1 MRRRLTGLLLLIA
14 LTRVAGAVE
23 PACSVRQPR
32 LRVNRADIF
41 TDQQEQWLGDAQA
54 DMIEPRYTLLPADE
68 SEYLNEIGQRLLQQL
83 PPTRIHYT
91 VRVFESAE
99 LRAFSLAGGRIYISR
114 KLIMDARNEDELA
127 AMLAQEIGR
136 VYIHHTASGIT
147 RRMKRL
153 MHVKKL
159 GDRADVYDKFER
171 MLNIPPDEYSFLS
184 PDEQEDDE
192 VLADRVGMW
201 AMIKA
206 HYDPRAFAIFLDRVN
221 DNGGYTGNLFTDVFD
236 LTPDISLRVRMANK
250 LVASLPGSCRDPR
263 ALYRTGFK
271 PFQEAMRKQRINPI
285 VPATPGLPS
294 AALQQPMNP
303 ALENVALSPDGKY
316 VLAQDAYQI
325 HVLSTSP
332 LQLRFSVDA
341 QGAEMAQFTPD
352 SQDLVFNY
360 NDFHVERWQLATG
373 QPTDIQDFVDYA
385 GCVQTSLSP
394 DGRVLACVS
403 YFGDSVWLKLTD
415 ISTGRMLYQNLHF
428 YDLYGSAGNIVT
440 FFNSRF
446 QALMHWSRDGR
457 YFVATSGIAAMAYDL
472 KNHTTVHLAGTLS
485 NLSQERFAFVGS
497 DKMLSTCD
505 WSYKTGDAGETY
517 RMCYTT
523 FPGGQSLGNFQLAL
537 GWLANVAGGDNLL
550 FGPANNAAAVLLDPA
565 TAKVRAEFRNE
576 TVDLFGDELAT
587 EIHDG
592 GIGIGKLGGQL
603 QAVELPITPLAA
615 IEASAFSMNGRYLA
629 FSDRARGAE
638 WDLSTGK
645 RMAVTQ
651 PFRAVAVDDAGKL
664 EAAFASHE
672 LKPSIDPSLDK
683 LMHKFVPGLSRMS
696 DPLQSGTVQI
706 RLKPLGPI
714 GAIDQDVAMEAYD
727 AQTEARLWSMHFVYD
742 LPDIV
747 PSDGDK
753 TLFVMDRESAT
764 GIEQASHNR
773 KQLIHAADLT
783 RQFSNPQG
791 TLVEVVANRTGRVER
806 AIIAPQLG
814 VMQHEERTAGLFG
827 SLLAVYGNNNDTTV
841 YRLSDGARLVGFFG
855 RALAGDDRLGM
866 IAATNRP
873 QELDI
878 YDCANGK
885 LVASYLLDHELIA
898 ARFLP
903 EQRQLLV
910 LTATQHVY
918 RLDLSR
924 LSGAR

>member
-83 PPTRIHYT
+83 PPTAIHYT
-91 VRVFESAE
+91 FRVFESPE
-99 LRAFSLAGGRIYISR
+99 LRAFSVAGGHIYISR

-147 RRMKRL
+147 RRIKRL

-206 HYDPRAFAIFLDRVN
+206 HYDPRAFATFLDRVH

-263 ALYRTGFK
+263 ALYRAGFK
-271 PFQEAMRKQRINPI
+271 PFQDAMRQQRINPI
-285 VPATPGLPS
+285 VPATPDLPS
-294 AALQQPMNP
+294 VALQQPMNP
-303 ALENVALSPDGKY
+303 ALENVALSPDGRY

-341 QGAEMAQFTPD
+341 LGAEMAQFTPD

-360 NDFHVERWQLATG
+360 NDLHVERWQLATG
-373 QPTDIQDFVDYA
+373 QPTNIQDFIDYA
-385 GCVQTSLSP
+385 GCIQTSLSP

-403 YFGDSVWLKLTD
+403 YFEDSVWLKLAD
-415 ISTGRMLYQNLHF
+415 ISTGRMLYENLHF
-428 YDLYGSAGNIVT
+428 YDEYANPGNINVRRSPT
-440 FFNSRF
+440 F

-457 YFVATSGIAAMAYDL
+457 YFVATSGVAAMAYDL
-472 KNHTTVHLAGTLS
+472 KNHTTVHLAGSLS

-497 DKMLSTCD
+497 DKMVSTCD

-523 FPGGQSLGNFQLAL
+523 FPGGQSLGNFQLPT
-537 GWLANVAGGDNLL
+537 GWLASVAGGDNLL

-565 TAKVRAEFRNE
+565 TAKVNAGFREE
-576 TVDLFGDELAT
+576 TVDLLGDEVAT
-587 EIHDG
+587 EMHDG
-592 GIGIGKLGGQL
+592 GIGVGKLNGKL
-603 QAVELPITPLAA
+603 QDVALPTTPLAA

-629 FSDRARGAE
+629 LSDRARGAE

-645 RMAVTQ
+645 RMAVTS
-651 PFRAVAVDDAGKL
+651 PFRAVAIDDAGRL
-664 EAAFASHE
+664 EAAFVAHE

-683 LMHKFVPGLSRMS
+683 RTHKYVPGMSRLG
-696 DPLQSGTVQI
+696 DPLQCGTVRI
-706 RLKPLGPI
+706 RLKPLGPLQ
-714 GAIDQDVAMEAYD
+714 AIDQDVDMEAYD
-727 AQTEARLWSMHFVYD
+727 AQTEARLWSKRFVYD
-742 LPDIV
+742 LPEIV

-753 TLFVMDRESAT
+753 TLFVMDRESGT
-764 GIEQASHNR
+764 GGGEAGRISR
-773 KQLIHAADLT
+773 KVVHTADLT
-783 RQFSNPQG
+783 RQIFNPQG
-791 TLVEVVANRTGRVER
+791 TLIEVVTNRTGQVER
-806 AIIAPQLG
+806 ALLAPQLSS
-814 VMQHEERTAGLFG
+814 QEREERTAGLFG
-827 SLLAVYGNNNDTTV
+827 SFLAVYGNNNNTTV
-841 YRLSDGARLVGFFG
+841 YRVTDGARLVAFFG
-855 RALAGDDRLGM
+855 RALAGDDSLGM

-878 YDCANGK
+878 YDCAHGK

-898 ARFLP
+898 ARFLL